1 MFKIL
6 FILCLVLEAVMV
18 PVFLKYYYLERTKKT
33 FTLKAICSA
42 LFCIVGLLAI
52 KISGNNTLYADY
64 MMWGLFLGAIGDLL
78 LHSLTKKIYP
88 FVIGVISF
96 FVGHIFYIMAF
107 QRAIYATYPGS
118 HLFEWH
124 EILAVVVVECI
135 IAVYALTRKKDQK
148 LKVHLIALAAIYG
161 AMLMAMLAKAT
172 RFVGGEIIYGT
183 NDHMVM
189 ITITVFVGALLFF
202 ASDASLIV
210 ILKSDTP
217 IKRWLRIFNIVTYYL
232 AQILLA
238 SSVFFVYSR
247 ELVAVA

>member
-6 FILCLVLEAVMV
+6 FVICIVLELIMV

-33 FTLKAICSA
+33 FILKTICSA
-42 LFCIVGLLAI
+42 LFCVIGLLAV
-52 KISGNNTLYADY
+52 KVSGNNTLYADY
-64 MMWGLFLGAIGDLL
+64 ILWGLFLGAIGDVL

-107 QRAIYATYPGS
+107 QKAIYATYPGS

-124 EILAVVVVECI
+124 EILAVAIVELI
-135 IAVYALTRKKDQK
+135 ILVYVIIKKDKK
-148 LKVHLIALAAIYG
+148 LKAHLIALAAIYG

-189 ITITVFVGALLFF
+189 ITITVFLGAALFF
-202 ASDASLIV
+202 ISDVSLLV
-210 ILKSDTP
+210 ILKSETP
-217 IKRWLRIFNIVTYYL
+217 IKRWLRIFNIGTYYV
-232 AQILLA
+232 AQVLLA
-238 SSVFFVYSR
+238 SSVFFVFSR